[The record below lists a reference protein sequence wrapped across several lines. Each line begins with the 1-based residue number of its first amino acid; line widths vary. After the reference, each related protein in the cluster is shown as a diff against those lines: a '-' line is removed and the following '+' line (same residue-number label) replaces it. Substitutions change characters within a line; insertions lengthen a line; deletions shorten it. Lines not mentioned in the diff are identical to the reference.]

1 MSQDKKRNKAMAFV
15 WECLKVLAGMIAVII
30 LMFIAVLLF
39 VVLFN
44 HVTEVFQAICST
56 DILGVTT
63 CSFK

>member
-1 MSQDKKRNKAMAFV
+1 MSQDKKENKVMAFV
-15 WECLKVLAGMIAVII
+15 WECLKILAGFMAVII
-30 LMFIAVLLF
+30 LAFIAGVLC

-44 HVTEVFQAICST
+44 HVTEIFQAICST